1 MYKYCVKTIRAT
13 VFYAVSTFTADQL
26 GPIALLI
33 KQGNTMR
40 LLPGAWAEFLPGI
53 LVSGFKPA

>member
-1 MYKYCVKTIRAT
+1 MFKITTVHGT

-53 LVSGFKPA
+53 LVSGFSPA